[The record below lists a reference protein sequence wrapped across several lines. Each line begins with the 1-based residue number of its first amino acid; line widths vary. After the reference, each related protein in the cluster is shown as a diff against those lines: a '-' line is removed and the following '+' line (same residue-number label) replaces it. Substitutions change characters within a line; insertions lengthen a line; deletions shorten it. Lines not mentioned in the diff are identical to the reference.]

1 VKRVPQR
8 PLSAVPQ
15 PVRLL
20 LGLTLAAQLAWHGT
34 MPRPEAKAVDLP
46 APPSLAALRLASL
59 GEPIAA
65 SRLLMLYV
73 QAFDVQPGILVRY
86 AELDYERL
94 RAWLSRLLALDPRS
108 GYPLFAASRIYAEVP
123 DPARQ
128 RVMLDFIYREF
139 FRDPHR
145 RWPYLAQAALLA
157 KHRLDDLPLALQYA
171 EAIRERATGPDVP
184 DWAAQMS
191 VFILEDMDELESA
204 KVLLGALL
212 TEGKI
217 KDPNEARYLKGYLE
231 RLEQRSGRNR

>member
-1 VKRVPQR
+1 MKRTPQR

-20 LGLTLAAQLAWHGT
+20 LGLACAAQLAWHGV

-65 SRLLMLYV
+65 ARLLMLYV
-73 QAFDVQPGILVRY
+73 QAFDVQPGILVPYGR
-86 AELDYERL
+86 LDYRRL
-94 RAWLSRLLALDPRS
+94 RDWLARLLALDPRS

-128 RVMLDFIYREF
+128 RMMLDFIYREF

-157 KHRLDDLPLALQYA
+157 KHRLRDLPLALRYA
-171 EAIRERATGPDVP
+171 EAIREQATGPGVP

-212 TEGKI
+212 SEGRI
-217 KDPNEARYLKGYLE
+217 RDPNEARYLKGYLD
-231 RLEQRSGRNR
+231 RLEQRLEKKP